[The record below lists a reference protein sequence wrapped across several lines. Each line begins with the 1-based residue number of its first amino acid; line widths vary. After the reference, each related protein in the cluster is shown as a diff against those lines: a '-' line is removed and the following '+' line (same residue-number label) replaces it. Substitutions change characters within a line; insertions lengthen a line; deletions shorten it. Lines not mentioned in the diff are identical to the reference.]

1 MKNRDNVI
9 CYNFSIKSVGLL
21 ILFLSTLIAE
31 TDLATDIKQSLVS
44 PCCWAG
50 TVYDLDHNPEMEEQ
64 IKTFIDQGKSEQEI
78 INHYV
83 DLYGERI
90 LAIPIAKGFNIM
102 VWVAP
107 IIVGLLAIGILII
120 YLKSPQTEPEPVIFT
135 SSDIPFDDE
144 IERELK
150 EMD

>member
-1 MKNRDNVI
+1 MRLMN
-9 CYNFSIKSVGLL
+9 
-21 ILFLSTLIAE
+21 ILFLFGFLFAE
-31 TDLATDIKQSLVS
+31 QDVAMNIKKSLMS

-120 YLKSPQTEPEPVIFT
+120 YLKSPQTEPKSVIFT

>member
-1 MKNRDNVI
+1 MRLMN
-9 CYNFSIKSVGLL
+9 
-21 ILFLSTLIAE
+21 ILFLFGFLFAE
-31 TDLATDIKQSLVS
+31 QDGAMNIKKSLMS

-78 INHYV
+78 IDHYV

-120 YLKSPQTEPEPVIFT
+120 YLKSPQTEPESVIFT

-150 EMD
+150 ELD

>member
-1 MKNRDNVI
+1 MRLMNIIFLFGFLFAEQDTAMNI
-9 CYNFSIKSVGLL
+9 EKSLM
-21 ILFLSTLIAE
+21 
-31 TDLATDIKQSLVS
+31 S

-64 IKTFIDQGKSEQEI
+64 IKNFIDQGKNKQEI
-78 INHYV
+78 IDHYV

-107 IIVGLLAIGILII
+107 IIVGLLAIGVLII
-120 YLKSPQTEPEPVIFT
+120 YL
-135 SSDIPFDDE
+135 
-144 IERELK
+144 
-150 EMD
+150 

>member
-1 MKNRDNVI
+1 MRLMN
-9 CYNFSIKSVGLL
+9 
-21 ILFLSTLIAE
+21 ILFLFGFLFAE
-31 TDLATDIKQSLVS
+31 QDVAMNIKKSLMS

-120 YLKSPQTEPEPVIFT
+120 YLKSPQTEPESVIFT

>member
-1 MKNRDNVI
+1 MRLMN
-9 CYNFSIKSVGLL
+9 
-21 ILFLSTLIAE
+21 ILFLFGFLFAE
-31 TDLATDIKQSLVS
+31 QDVAMNIKKSLMS

-50 TVYDLDHNPEMEEQ
+50 TVYDLVHNPEMEEQ

-78 INHYV
+78 IDHYV

-120 YLKSPQTEPEPVIFT
+120 YLKSPQTEPESVIFT

>member
-1 MKNRDNVI
+1 MRLMN
-9 CYNFSIKSVGLL
+9 
-21 ILFLSTLIAE
+21 ILFLFGFLFAE
-31 TDLATDIKQSLVS
+31 QDVAMNIKKSLMS

-78 INHYV
+78 IDHYV

>member
-1 MKNRDNVI
+1 MN
-9 CYNFSIKSVGLL
+9 
-21 ILFLSTLIAE
+21 ILFLFGFLFAE
-31 TDLATDIKQSLVS
+31 QDVAMNIKKSLMS

-78 INHYV
+78 IDHYV

-120 YLKSPQTEPEPVIFT
+120 YLKSPQTEPESVIFT
-135 SSDIPFDDE
+135 SSDIPFDNE

-150 EMD
+150 ELD

>member
-1 MKNRDNVI
+1 MRLMN
-9 CYNFSIKSVGLL
+9 
-21 ILFLSTLIAE
+21 ILFLFGFLFAE
-31 TDLATDIKQSLVS
+31 KDVAMNIKKSLMS

-78 INHYV
+78 IDHYV

-120 YLKSPQTEPEPVIFT
+120 YLKSPQTEPESVIFT

>member
-1 MKNRDNVI
+1 MRLMN
-9 CYNFSIKSVGLL
+9 
-21 ILFLSTLIAE
+21 ILFLFGFLFAE
-31 TDLATDIKQSLVS
+31 QDVAMNIKKNLMS

-78 INHYV
+78 IDHYV

-150 EMD
+150 ELD

>member
-1 MKNRDNVI
+1 MN
-9 CYNFSIKSVGLL
+9 
-21 ILFLSTLIAE
+21 ILFLFGFLFAE
-31 TDLATDIKQSLVS
+31 QDVAMNIKKSLMS

-78 INHYV
+78 IDHYV

-120 YLKSPQTEPEPVIFT
+120 YLKSPQTEPESVIFT
-135 SSDIPFDDE
+135 SSDIPFNDE

-150 EMD
+150 ELD

>member
-1 MKNRDNVI
+1 MRLMN
-9 CYNFSIKSVGLL
+9 
-21 ILFLSTLIAE
+21 ILFLFGFLFAE
-31 TDLATDIKQSLVS
+31 QDVAMNIKKSLMS

-64 IKTFIDQGKSEQEI
+64 IKTFINQGKSEQEI
-78 INHYV
+78 IDHYV

-120 YLKSPQTEPEPVIFT
+120 YLKSPQTEPESVIFT

>member
-1 MKNRDNVI
+1 MRLMN
-9 CYNFSIKSVGLL
+9 
-21 ILFLSTLIAE
+21 ILFLFGFLFAE
-31 TDLATDIKQSLVS
+31 QDVAMNIKKSLMS

-120 YLKSPQTEPEPVIFT
+120 YLKSPQTEPESVIFT
-135 SSDIPFDDE
+135 LSDIPFDDE

>member
-1 MKNRDNVI
+1 MRLMN
-9 CYNFSIKSVGLL
+9 
-21 ILFLSTLIAE
+21 ILFLFGFLFAE
-31 TDLATDIKQSLVS
+31 QDVAMNIKKSLMS

-78 INHYV
+78 IDHYV

-120 YLKSPQTEPEPVIFT
+120 YLKSPQTEPESVIFT
-135 SSDIPFDDE
+135 SSDIPFDNE

>member
-1 MKNRDNVI
+1 MR
-9 CYNFSIKSVGLL
+9 L
-21 ILFLSTLIAE
+21 INIISLFGFLFAE
-31 TDLATDIKQSLVS
+31 QDAAMDIKKSLMS

-64 IKTFIDQGKSEQEI
+64 IKNFINQGKSEQEI
-78 INHYV
+78 IDYYV
-83 DLYGERI
+83 GLYGERI

-107 IIVGLLAIGILII
+107 IIVGLLAIGVLII
-120 YLKSPQTEPEPVIFT
+120 YLKSPKTEPEPVIFT
-135 SSDIPFDDE
+135 SSGIPFDNE

-150 EMD
+150 ELD

>member
-1 MKNRDNVI
+1 M
-9 CYNFSIKSVGLL
+9 
-21 ILFLSTLIAE
+21 
-31 TDLATDIKQSLVS
+31 S

-78 INHYV
+78 IDHYV

-120 YLKSPQTEPEPVIFT
+120 YLKSAQTEPKSVIFT